1 MLHCGS
7 SSKGDLWLHLS
18 ALHPPLLVST
28 GTAVST
34 PSPRRPHLSQ
44 GHLFIRTPVVL
55 AVSRCCPCPL
65 RHLRL
70 FPSSFRVV
78 VCILMT
84 LNPPCSSAFST
95 GASCSFGELSLLA
108 AFSLPLL
115 MGAPLFLDLASAG
128 NQFTA
133 LALLFFCLQNCYF
146 PRPPAGCWTSRIE
159 YPLLSH
165 FACLQLN

>member
-1 MLHCGS
+1 MASPLHS
-7 SSKGDLWLHLS
+7 SSPTLSLHGDCGFHPIAPQTSFLPRSPLHQN
-18 ALHPPLLVST
+18 
-28 GTAVST
+28 
-34 PSPRRPHLSQ
+34 PRCPC
-44 GHLFIRTPVVL
+44 
-55 AVSRCCPCPL
+55 SRCCPCPL
-65 RHLRL
+65 WHLRL
-70 FPSSFRVV
+70 FPSFFRVV

-84 LNPPCSSAFST
+84 LNPPCFSAFST

-146 PRPPAGCWTSRIE
+146 PRPQAGCWTSRIE